1 MCCKGLNNLIEFEKN
16 MQKHCKVKKKQKKKH
31 KPSKHMQQKYAAYP
45 VNTTK
50 LLCEQKQNRAFPQI
64 FKSESIIR
72 YVLNTNTAIHQLLAH
87 IIRWHFLL
95 SSSWLPLLLTFSRV
109 SLSFR
114 SAFTPHWPVWCE
126 ILSVSVLLH
135 TGDRLIWKDHHHLW
149 LSNKDGKGAQ
159 TCWDLSALTDPLD
172 AVSA

>member
-1 MCCKGLNNLIEFEKN
+1 MLQRPEQFNWIWK
-16 MQKHCKVKKKQKKKH
+16 KHAKALQGKKKQTKH

-72 YVLNTNTAIHQLLAH
+72 YVLNTNTAIPDTPAVGTYYTVTLLIVQLVIAPAVDFFTGQSVFQICFYTTLTCVMWNTVCVCTPSH
-87 IIRWHFLL
+87 RGQVNMKR
-95 SSSWLPLLLTFSRV
+95 SSPPVTWQQGWQGCTNMLGSFS
-109 SLSFR
+109 
-114 SAFTPHWPVWCE
+114 
-126 ILSVSVLLH
+126 
-135 TGDRLIWKDHHHLW
+135 
-149 LSNKDGKGAQ
+149 SN
-159 TCWDLSALTDPLD
+159 SPLD

>member
-1 MCCKGLNNLIEFEKN
+1 MLRRPEKKCKPFIW
-16 MQKHCKVKKKQKKKH
+16 KKH
-31 KPSKHMQQKYAAYP
+31 AKA
-45 VNTTK
+45 

-95 SSSWLPLLLTFSRV
+95 SSSWLPLLLTFSQV